1 VIVAAHQPHYLP
13 WLGYLAKIAA
23 ADLFV
28 VMDDLQYE
36 PQNFQNRNR
45 LKLNHGPQWMVVPLE
60 RGPQEERISDKRIVN
75 RGSPKEHWQ
84 RKTWHTLSIHYG
96 SAPFWKLYAG
106 DLEELYTRPWERLLD
121 LQLHIL
127 RLHLRW
133 FEIYTPVLR
142 ASSLA
147 LRGQKTDR
155 LESMCLAVGADVY
168 LSGGGGSRGYLDVE
182 QLARAGV
189 RVAWQRFVHPTYPQR
204 YPSLGFKPKLA
215 ALDLLLNC
223 GPDAV
228 RILRESMEPEAPA
241 AALQVAS

>member
-1 VIVAAHQPHYLP
+1 
-13 WLGYLAKIAA
+13 
-23 ADLFV
+23 
-28 VMDDLQYE
+28 
-36 PQNFQNRNR
+36 
-45 LKLNHGPQWMVVPLE
+45 
-60 RGPQEERISDKRIVN
+60 
-75 RGSPKEHWQ
+75 
-84 RKTWHTLSIHYG
+84 
-96 SAPFWKLYAG
+96 
-106 DLEELYTRPWERLLD
+106 
-121 LQLHIL
+121 
-127 RLHLRW
+127 
-133 FEIYTPVLR
+133 LR

-189 RVAWQRFVHPTYPQR
+189 RVAWQRFAHPTYPQR

-228 RILRESMEPEAPA
+228 RILRESMEPEAPVV
-241 AALQVAS
+241 ALQVAS